1 MSASRLTIARRCASP
16 STTVVSPK
24 GAAPRHTHRARHRAR
39 RPLHSSSGPLCTCCE
54 WRPPSFGK
62 RTAAAGVGA
71 HRAASRA
78 DRAVWGLAR
87 SVHSARTRYRRSWR
101 PTPVV
106 DGRVSCV
113 NIGMARRG
121 LRPCTCRQGR
131 GMHKAALSLILLQS
145 CSRRRVNVNGTARG
159 AHAFDACMHLHSADE
174 LVTCLAQQ

>member
-24 GAAPRHTHRARHRAR
+24 GAAPRHNHRARHRAR
-39 RPLHSSSGPLCTCCE
+39 RPLHSSSGPACTCCE

-106 DGRVSCV
+106 DGRVSCEAS
-113 NIGMARRG
+113 GARRWEVG
-121 LRPCTCRQGR
+121 G
-131 GMHKAALSLILLQS
+131 A
-145 CSRRRVNVNGTARG
+145 RRWEVGGARHWEVGGDRRCEADG
-159 AHAFDACMHLHSADE
+159 ARCCEVGGARCKVGGAS
-174 LVTCLAQQ
+174 